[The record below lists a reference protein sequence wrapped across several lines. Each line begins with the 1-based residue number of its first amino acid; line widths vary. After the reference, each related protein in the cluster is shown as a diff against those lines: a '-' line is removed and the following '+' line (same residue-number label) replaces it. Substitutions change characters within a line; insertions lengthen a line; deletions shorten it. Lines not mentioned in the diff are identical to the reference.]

1 MLFVPVSFIATLLL
15 LGFGWRLWRGREPGD
30 TAAPLFVWLVAVNVL
45 QSVLLG
51 LRWGYGWQAV
61 QSFMVLLASVIPPL
75 SWLAFRGLGGRGQV
89 WSRADALHAL
99 PPVAVAAQWCL
110 AWLGLRSWGMDFTII
125 LTFAGYGV
133 ALLRMARSGPDGLVA
148 SRLDG
153 VLMSHRSLQLTG
165 WALVGSAVSDVLISM
180 DFAWGVGQHAPA
192 VVSGFMTLIVLVLG
206 LAALLAE
213 GNVLDREAAVQ
224 GDAAPVVALP
234 LPDVPEADA
243 AVPNAP
249 AVTEQDQETSALLHA
264 LMVERQLFKDV
275 DLNLIKLARRLGL
288 PARTVSQAVNRVHG
302 MSVSQ
307 YVNNYR
313 IAEACRLLAQT
324 DAPVTGIVFE
334 AGFMTKSN
342 FNREFLRVTG
352 QSPTQW
358 RKDNASRVV
367 YCA

>member
-15 LGFGWRLWRGREPGD
+15 LGFGWRLWRVQESGAP
-30 TAAPLFVWLVAVNVL
+30 AAPLFVCLVAVNAL

-51 LRWGYGWQAV
+51 LRWGYGWQVV
-61 QSFMVLLASVIPPL
+61 QPFMVLLASVIPPL
-75 SWLAFRGLGGRGQV
+75 SWLAFRGLGGRGKEWV
-89 WSRADALHAL
+89 RADALHAL
-99 PPVAVAAQWCL
+99 PPVAVAVQWCL

-153 VLMSHRSLQLTG
+153 VLMSYRSLQLTG

-224 GDAAPVVALP
+224 GDAAPVAP
-234 LPDVPEADA
+234 LPDVPEPDA

-249 AVTEQDQETSALLHA
+249 VVTEQDQETSALLHA
-264 LMVERQLFKDV
+264 MMVERQLFKDV

-358 RKDNASRVV
+358 RKENASRIVH
-367 YCA
+367 CA

>member
-1 MLFVPVSFIATLLL
+1 MFFVPVSFIATLLL

-30 TAAPLFVWLVAVNVL
+30 PAASLFVWLVAVNAL

-61 QSFMVLLASVIPPL
+61 QPFMVLLASVIPPL
-75 SWLAFRGLGGRGQV
+75 SWLAFRGLGARGQA
-89 WSRADALHAL
+89 WSHADALHAL
-99 PPVAVAAQWCL
+99 PAVAVTTQWCL
-110 AWLGLRSWGMDFTII
+110 ALLGLRGWGMDFTII
-125 LTFAGYGV
+125 LTFAGYGL

-153 VLMSHRSLQLTG
+153 VLMSYRSLQLTG
-165 WALVGSAVSDVLISM
+165 WALIGSAVSDVLISM

-213 GNVLDREAAVQ
+213 GNVLDRAATDQ
-224 GDAAPVVALP
+224 GDAAPVVP
-234 LPDVPEADA
+234 LPDVLEPDA
-243 AVPNAP
+243 AVLNVP
-249 AVTEQDQETSALLHA
+249 AVTEQDQETSALLRA

-288 PARTVSQAVNRVHG
+288 PSRTVSQAVNRVHG

-313 IAEACRLLAQT
+313 IAEACRLLAET
-324 DAPVTGIVFE
+324 EAPVTGIVFE

-342 FNREFLRVTG
+342 FNREFLRVKG

-358 RKDNASRVV
+358 RKENASRVV
-367 YCA
+367 HCT

>member
-1 MLFVPVSFIATLLL
+1 MLFVPVSFLATLLL
-15 LGFGWRLWRGREPGD
+15 LGFGWRLWRGREPGAP
-30 TAAPLFVWLVAVNVL
+30 AAPLFVWLVAVNAL

-61 QSFMVLLASVIPPL
+61 QPFMVVLASVIPPL
-75 SWLAFRGLGGRGQV
+75 SWLAFRGLGGRGQA

-99 PPVAVAAQWCL
+99 PPVAVAVQWCL

-133 ALLRMARSGPDGLVA
+133 ALLRMASSGPDGLVA

-165 WALVGSAVSDVLISM
+165 WALIGSAFSDVLISM

-213 GNVLDREAAVQ
+213 GNVLDRAAADQ
-224 GDAAPVVALP
+224 GDAASAAP
-234 LPDVPEADA
+234 LPYVPEPDA
-243 AVPNAP
+243 AVSNTP

-264 LMVERQLFKDV
+264 LVVERQVFKDV

-302 MSVSQ
+302 VSVSQ

-324 DAPVTGIVFE
+324 DASVTGIVFE

-358 RKDNASRVV
+358 RKENASRGVH
-367 YCA
+367 CA